1 VALEKLE
8 GCSDAY
14 VDPGVGITLLF
25 SIPRAL
31 DENSLAAL
39 LKPLKVRVSEVKKV
53 NKLPY

>member
-1 VALEKLE
+1 VALETIE

>member
-1 VALEKLE
+1 MVLEKIE

-31 DENSLAAL
+31 DENSLAAIL
-39 LKPLKVRVSEVKKV
+39 QPLKVRVSEVKKV
-53 NKLPY
+53 NTLPY

>member
-1 VALEKLE
+1 MALETIE

>member
-1 VALEKLE
+1 VALETIE

-31 DENSLAAL
+31 DENSLAAI
-39 LKPLKVRVSEVKKV
+39 LKPLKVRVSEVEKV